1 MNRPVRERR
10 PRFSPAEKA
19 GIGAVVCALLV
30 LPLDVRLCTVPLAV
44 FVLLCVVAPF
54 LSGFGFFLPIVSR
67 GRTGRPAVALTF
79 DDGPD
84 PASTP
89 FLLDLLDRHQAAATF
104 FVNGRTARRHPHLIR
119 EIVARGHTV
128 GNHSYSHD
136 NFVMFKSP
144 RTLVREITATQR
156 VLHRCGIAPLVFRP
170 PVGVTSPRLAKALD
184 ETGLYVVNFSRR
196 AGDMGNRRVQHLA
209 ARILKR
215 LRSGDIIMLHDIPPA
230 TGARRKTWRRQVEA
244 LLAGIPA
251 KGLTVVPLAE
261 LIGRPVMEKVSLP
274 LRTV

>member
-1 MNRPVRERR
+1 MSHPDQNRR
-10 PRFSPAEKA
+10 PRLSPGEKT
-19 GIGAVVCALLV
+19 GIGAIVCALLV
-30 LPLDVRLCTVPLAV
+30 LPLDVRLCTVPLAG
-44 FVLLCVVAPF
+44 FVLLCVAAPF
-54 LSGFGFFLPIVSR
+54 LPGFGFFLPIVSR
-67 GRTGRPAVALTF
+67 GHTDRAAVALTF

-84 PASTP
+84 PDSTP

-119 EIVARGHTV
+119 EIVARGHTI

-156 VLHRCGIAPLVFRP
+156 VLRRCGIAPLTFRP
-170 PVGVTSPRLAKALD
+170 PVGVTSPRLAKAID

-196 AGDMGNRRVQHLA
+196 AGDMGNRRVRNLA
-209 ARILKR
+209 ARILTP
-215 LRSGDIIMLHDIPPA
+215 LRAGDIIMLHDIPPA
-230 TGARRKTWRRQVEA
+230 TGARRKTWHCQVEA

-261 LIGRPVMEKVSLP
+261 LIGRPVMEE
-274 LRTV
+274 T